1 MEGLSPLLNSPH
13 KSQDPRSHL
22 VVYPS
27 VRERQV
33 EEMLLQ
39 CFSYRDSN
47 ISDCGSSSA
56 AGSVLNMFHL
66 VYNPSQVQNP
76 IRVRQLYLE

>member
-1 MEGLSPLLNSPH
+1 MEGLSPLLGSPH
-13 KSQDPRSHL
+13 KARDPCSHL

-27 VRERQV
+27 VRERQ
-33 EEMLLQ
+33 
-39 CFSYRDSN
+39 
-47 ISDCGSSSA
+47 
-56 AGSVLNMFHL
+56 VLNMFHL